1 MDIARPAFHAAHG
14 TAPAGF
20 TIGQLASAAGVGVE
34 TVRYYQ
40 RRGLL
45 EEPTRG
51 NGYRRY
57 DASHLERL
65 RFIKR
70 AQAVGFQLDEI
81 ASLLQLNDLTD
92 HARARTLAQ
101 EKIAVVDARIRQ
113 LQTVADALRH
123 LVRECEH
130 HPDGMPCPI
139 IRMALPDDL
148 PD

>member
-1 MDIARPAFHAAHG
+1 MDIARPAFHPAHG
-14 TAPAGF
+14 TAPVGL

-45 EEPTRG
+45 EEPARG
-51 NGYRRY
+51 NGFRRY

-70 AQAVGFQLDEI
+70 AQAVGFQLEEV

-101 EKIAVVDARIRQ
+101 EKIADVEARIRQ

-130 HPDGMPCPI
+130 HPDGVPCPI
-139 IRMALPDDL
+139 IRMALPDD
-148 PD
+148 DQ